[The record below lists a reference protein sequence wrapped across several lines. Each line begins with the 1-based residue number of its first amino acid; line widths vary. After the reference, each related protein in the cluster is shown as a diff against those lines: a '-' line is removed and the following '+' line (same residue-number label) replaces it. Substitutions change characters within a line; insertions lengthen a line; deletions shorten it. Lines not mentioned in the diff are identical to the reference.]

1 MRAIFIAVGSEMLDK
16 ERVDTNSIYVARRL
30 MDVGILTNMKMVVGD
45 DVENLTWAIKNAC
58 KRAQIV
64 IVTGGLG
71 PTEDDITREAA
82 ANALKRE
89 LLFKEEIVEDINIRF
104 RQRNIKMPEIN
115 ARQAFVIDG
124 AEVLPNDRGTA
135 PGQLIDDENCKLLLL
150 PGPPGEMKPLFDKVL
165 TEKIAPLCNFFIY
178 KRCFKFAGITE
189 SETDAE
195 IADIYTKHRNVRTT
209 ILATPGFIE
218 VHLVGRSRESEEE
231 ARIET
236 DGVAEKIKTKM
247 AEYLITEEDINFE
260 EFIVAE
266 LKQQK
271 LTISAAES
279 CTGGGLANRLTH
291 VPGSSDVFLGGVV
304 AYSNDLKKNILSV
317 KEETLKKHGA
327 VSKETAKE
335 MACGIRKLT
344 GSDISAAVT
353 GIAGPG
359 GATKGKPVG
368 LVFMHL
374 STADT
379 EIGIHKVFPG
389 ERRVV
394 KARTINEIFNLL
406 KNVLGERAP
415 KK

>member
-16 ERVDTNSIYVARRL
+16 ERVDTNSIYVARKL
-30 MDVGILTNMKMVVGD
+30 MDVGILTNMKMVVRD

-335 MACGIRKLT
+335 MACGIRKLA
-344 GSDISAAVT
+344 GSDLSIAVT